1 MHEDT
6 DNFTTR
12 LKVETTYA
20 PGEVRD
26 HRDGFQQQQYRRNLQ
41 ADNRP
46 HGMQPM
52 GEVTGQFKMPDKP
65 VNREPK
71 PVKSGARPQKSVA
84 DKQLEEANKKDL
96 KKRNLKNQ

>member
-1 MHEDT
+1 MHEET

-41 ADNRP
+41 TDKRP

-65 VNREPK
+65 VSREPK
-71 PVKSGARPQKSVA
+71 PVKSGARNDEKI
-84 DKQLEEANKKDL
+84 KEANQKDL
-96 KKRNLKNQ
+96 KQRNIK